1 PDPAPKGR
9 IQATLAIVGL
19 VAVIVCSALAFT
31 LPNREPAPD
40 GGPAMARYLPLVDGD
55 AALSELIDP
64 DGTTVGWESN
74 NTDVLGDSEALLTLT
89 AATFTQLTTLYG
101 SVADD
106 PSPPGLRHATVR
118 IERVTTMDATGTV
131 TQQRTVVF
139 TRDALGDRLLTLG
152 LPTGEVVFDPPPV
165 FIPSDLHVGKT
176 WHAEGKTGAGQPY
189 TVEGK
194 VLEHTDASGFKDCLR
209 LDITESIADSTSENH
224 TLACSGVG
232 PVERDEIAAD
242 GSVTQHTA
250 LVSVRTLQVS
260 DRTVPNAAPAAAAPT
275 PEGELSLGRVGKA
288 TPTGSITPPTFPATF
303 VPTDPPSI
311 LVASERGDL
320 VALAPDTP
328 DVVRWR
334 FHPGGSIYGAPAFDP
349 ETGRLYVGATDKKV
363 YALDARGFFLWSIE
377 VNDNVATRPAVSRG
391 IVAFAS
397 EGGTAYG
404 IDAATGKQHWKRSLG
419 AAAVASPTVV
429 NDTVVFGSDQG
440 GIHAVDI
447 DDGKPRWSHSAQG
460 SVEGA
465 LTSDPD
471 GFVYAADGGG
481 GVSAFAADTGVT
493 RWQVTANDTFRTGP
507 TVVDDLVIVVGDSGT
522 VYAFDVVDGALAWAH
537 SGGFV
542 GPAAATGGHIAIARS
557 NGKVDEVDGTGT
569 LVKEFSAADAVAPT
583 DPAPEFTL
591 GVTEG
596 GGAVWTVDDS
606 AIVRR
611 LGPGSGGLTA
621 LQARWVHPFT
631 EAPFKAGFPTT
642 VGEFHGKAVLVDTGG
657 AVYLVD
663 PATGDPQRIGDDP
676 ESPSPAGGD
685 AVVDGDQLFMT
696 LGGALRAIDLPSGK
710 LRWTDDGTSFV
721 PNGPVVDADKVFF
734 LRSIT
739 NADGSVDADVTAFDR
754 DTGKVIWT
762 RHMTPAGNGPT
773 LAGDLVIVGSPLTAL
788 DPADGSIVWQ
798 AAQGRDV
805 VGRPG
810 FDSSRDAV
818 IAAVRLINGN
828 TASIDLISVDA
839 KTGAEQ
845 WRAPL
850 QGRPEFTEEITVAGD
865 LVLVPELGGP
875 IATFDAGTGA
885 SKWEFAPPLPSRHL
899 GIVTVEDGQ
908 VWTFSS
914 TAQVFVLDARD
925 GAVLAQSSGLGSDI
939 GSVFGPFGQRIR
951 SVDGVFI
958 APLGPFVAGFDP
970 PVAPS

>member
-1 PDPAPKGR
+1 M
-9 IQATLAIVGL
+9 
-19 VAVIVCSALAFT
+19 CSALAFT

-40 GGPAMARYLPLVDGD
+40 GGAVMSRYLPLVDGD
-55 AALSELIDP
+55 AALSELVDP
-64 DGTTVGWESN
+64 GGKTAGWESD
-74 NTDVLGDSEALLTLT
+74 NTDVLGDNEALLTLT
-89 AATFTQLTTLYG
+89 AATFAQITALYG
-101 SVADD
+101 SITND
-106 PSPPGLRHATVR
+106 PLPPGLLHATVR
-118 IERVTTMDATGTV
+118 IERVTTMDPTGTV

-165 FIPSDLHVGKT
+165 FIPSDLKVGKT

-189 TVEGK
+189 TIDGK

-209 LDITESIADSTSENH
+209 LDITESIADGTTENR

-250 LVSVRTLQVS
+250 LVSVGTQRVS
-260 DRTVPNAAPAAAAPT
+260 DREVPNAARAAAAPP

-311 LVASERGDL
+311 VVASERGDL

-334 FHPGGSIYGAPAFDP
+334 FHPGGSMYGAPGFDP
-349 ETGRLYVGATDKKV
+349 ETGRLYAGATDKKV

-377 VNDNVATRPAVSRG
+377 VDDNVATRPAVARG

-397 EGGTAYG
+397 EGGSAFG
-404 IDAATGKQHWKRSLG
+404 IDATTGTQRWRRSLG
-419 AAAVASPTVV
+419 GAAVASPAVV
-429 NDTVVFGSDQG
+429 NDTVVFGSDLG
-440 GIHAVDI
+440 GIHAFDI
-447 DDGKPRWSHSAQG
+447 DDGKTRWSRSAKG

-465 LTSDPD
+465 LASDAD

-481 GVSAFAADTGVT
+481 GVSAFAADTGAQ

-507 TVVDDLVIVVGDSGT
+507 AVVDDLVVVVGDSGT
-522 VYAFDVVDGALAWAH
+522 VYAFDAADGALAWAH

-557 NGKVDEVDGTGT
+557 DGNVDEVDGTGT
-569 LVKEFSAADAVAPT
+569 LVHEFAAADAVAPT
-583 DPAPEFTL
+583 DPTPEFTL
-591 GVTEG
+591 GVTAG
-596 GGAVWTVDDS
+596 DGAVWTVDDS
-606 AIVRR
+606 AVVRR
-611 LGPGSGGLTA
+611 LGPGPGGLTA

-631 EAPFKAGFPTT
+631 DAPFKSGFPTT
-642 VGEFHGKAVLVDTGG
+642 VGEFEGKAVLVDTGG

-676 ESPSPAGGD
+676 DSPSPAGGD

-696 LGGALRAIDLPSGK
+696 LGGALRAIDLPSGDV
-710 LRWTDDGTSFV
+710 RWTDNGTSFV
-721 PNGPVVDADKVFF
+721 PNGPVVDGDKVIF

-762 RHMTPAGNGPT
+762 RRMTPAGNGPT
-773 LAGDLVIVGSPLTAL
+773 LADGLVIVGSPLTAL
-788 DPADGSIVWQ
+788 DPDDGSIVWQ
-798 AAQGRDV
+798 TDPGRDV

-810 FDSSRDAV
+810 YDAPRDAV
-818 IAAVRLINGN
+818 IAGVRLIDGN
-828 TASIDLISVDA
+828 TASIDLVSVDA
-839 KTGAEQ
+839 KTGAER
-845 WRAPL
+845 WRVPL

-865 LVLVPELGGP
+865 MVLVPQLGGP
-875 IATFDAGTGA
+875 IAAFDAETGA

-925 GAVLAQSSGLGSDI
+925 GTVLAQSSGLGSDI
-939 GSVFGPFGQRIR
+939 GSVFAPFGQRIR
-951 SVDGVFI
+951 SVGGVFI
-958 APLGPFVAGFDP
+958 APLGAFVAGFDP
-970 PVAPS
+970 PAPGS